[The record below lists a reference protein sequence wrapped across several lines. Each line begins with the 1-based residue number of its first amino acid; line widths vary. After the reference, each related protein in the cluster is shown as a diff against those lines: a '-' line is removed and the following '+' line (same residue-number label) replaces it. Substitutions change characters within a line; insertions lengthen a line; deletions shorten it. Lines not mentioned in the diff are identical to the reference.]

1 MAESAA
7 AGDPTQLYTAI
18 EKAYCEDRWSD
29 VLEQGERLLARLPGD
44 DLGLRQRL
52 ELLMAH
58 TYLYGFGD
66 RAAAAGLYRSVERS
80 QAESAL
86 RQIAA
91 QGLQQ
96 CDVPMQPQ
104 ADALPRPAEAE
115 PLLEETG
122 PSLHEAALAL
132 SQAEL
137 GQTTAADPA
146 PAEVPAMPWL
156 DTQPAGQP
164 APATGAA
171 NPTAA
176 VEPALIPEVIEEPE
190 LIEVHQADPNLAEE
204 LELKEPSPQRTS
216 DWREDDEDPEL
227 RKGLLRVEI
236 P

>member
-29 VLEQGERLLARLPGD
+29 VLQQGERLLAQLPSD

-52 ELLMAH
+52 QLLMAH
-58 TYLYGFGD
+58 TFLYGFGD
-66 RAAAAGLYRSVERS
+66 RGSAADLYRAVEAS
-80 QAESAL
+80 QAEPAL

-96 CDVPMQPQ
+96 CDVPVQQAPEPEPSPPQ
-104 ADALPRPAEAE
+104 
-115 PLLEETG
+115 LEEAG

-132 SQAEL
+132 SQAE
-137 GQTTAADPA
+137 AAA
-146 PAEVPAMPWL
+146 AQPAEAPVMPWL
-156 DTQPAGQP
+156 DTQPAGESEP
-164 APATGAA
+164 APLRESPARAA
-171 NPTAA
+171 
-176 VEPALIPEVIEEPE
+176 EPALIPEVIEEPE

-204 LELKEPSPQRTS
+204 LELKEPSPRLRTNEEEY
-216 DWREDDEDPEL
+216 EDLEL

>member
-29 VLEQGERLLARLPGD
+29 VLEQGKRLLAQLPSD

-52 ELLMAH
+52 QLLMAH
-58 TYLYGFGD
+58 TFLYGYGD
-66 RAAAAGLYRSVERS
+66 RGSAADLYRAVQAS

-96 CDVPMQPQ
+96 CDVPVQPHV
-104 ADALPRPAEAE
+104 DALPQPAEAA
-115 PLLEETG
+115 PLLEEEG

-132 SQAEL
+132 SQAE
-137 GQTTAADPA
+137 GP
-146 PAEVPAMPWL
+146 VMPWL
-156 DTQPAGQP
+156 DTESAGESTP
-164 APATGAA
+164 APLGESAA
-171 NPTAA
+171 AAA
-176 VEPALIPEVIEEPE
+176 VPALIPEVIEEPE
-190 LIEVHQADPNLAEE
+190 LIEVHQADPKLAEV
-204 LELKEPSPQRTS
+204 LELKEPSPRLDS
-216 DWREDDEDPEL
+216 NEEEDEDLDL
-227 RKGLLRVEI
+227 RQGLLRVEI

>member
-1 MAESAA
+1 MAEFAA
-7 AGDPTQLYTAI
+7 AGDPTQQYTAI

-52 ELLMAH
+52 QLLMAH
-58 TYLYGFGD
+58 TYLYGFSD
-66 RAAAAGLYRSVERS
+66 RTSAADLYRAVEAS

-96 CDVPMQPQ
+96 CSVPVQPP
-104 ADALPRPAEAE
+104 ADALPQPAEAA

-132 SQAEL
+132 SQSE
-137 GQTTAADPA
+137 TP
-146 PAEVPAMPWL
+146 VMPWL
-156 DTQPAGQP
+156 DTQPAGDNPP
-164 APATGAA
+164 APLAESPA
-171 NPTAA
+171 TAA
-176 VEPALIPEVIEEPE
+176 EPALIPEVIEEPE

-204 LELKEPSPQRTS
+204 LELEAPPPRLGSQ
-216 DWREDDEDPEL
+216 EEEDEDLEL
-227 RKGLLRVEI
+227 RQGLLRVQI